1 MPLKILNRLAIA
13 VSDSRKTTILPFSSP
28 LCVSLF
34 HTISKNYPPPQIE
47 QQTKIASP
55 GSRRFE
61 RKIGSRHGDPSSFGS
76 ASSVRP
82 PRDKAS
88 GREGAAQKS
97 SVCWRAAFRL
107 ELGVAEER
115 RRYRGQ
121 WPHGAMVQCAI
132 ARKRGERRGERESRL
147 RSDPRAETLKRGSR
161 VGRSGEERRDR

>member
-1 MPLKILNRLAIA
+1 MFLTFSPSRRYQNASKNSESTCNRRS

-34 HTISKNYPPPQIE
+34 HTISENYPPPQIE

-132 ARKRGERRGERESRL
+132 ARKRGERRGERAVCGAIR
-147 RSDPRAETLKRGSR
+147 
-161 VGRSGEERRDR
+161 ERKP